1 MSIHAYM
8 EAVRGSV
15 EKRSPKMPEHQATV
29 YAIEREV
36 AYHLPSQVIATKDA
50 FAWLDRVCE
59 TEGWDTPMVDRIR
72 STKWAGVANAEGN
85 VIGISGSSTTV
96 LTLAHELAHI
106 VCGERGHNE
115 CWRHAF
121 VNIVRDHISVQ
132 HASLLHTLYE
142 RFQLQSGQWR
152 LTDTSRV

>member
-8 EAVRGSV
+8 EVVREGV
-15 EKRSPKMPEHQATV
+15 AKRSPKMPEHQATV
-29 YAIEREV
+29 YAIENVVER
-36 AYHLPSQVIATKDA
+36 YLPSQVIATKDA

-72 STKWAGVANAEGN
+72 STKWAGVADATHN

-115 CWRHAF
+115 CWRNAF